1 MSELIGYIED
11 YFEDRLDP
19 EDKRLFESKCIHDES
34 FARDVAFYIAQRKA
48 IKSELLRQKI
58 QAWTEPAAVRR
69 GQPPAVR
76 IGQPA
81 AVRRWTTLRRVI
93 TGTAAAVLLVMVLY
107 FTLYAPSP
115 RRLAGDYIEKEY
127 SRLSL
132 TMNGSADS
140 LQQGIAAYNHEDY
153 SKALALFEGLRKAHP
168 ENTDAIH
175 DAGIVYLRTKN
186 YDKALEAFGQ
196 LAHTVGLLSN
206 PGWFLQAVTLLRRDA
221 PGDKRRAK
229 ELLTEVVRQQTEGA
243 AYAADWL
250 KRW

>member
-19 EDKRLFESKCIHDES
+19 EDKRLFESKCVHDES

-58 QAWTEPAAVRR
+58 ETWTEGEEKSGRR
-69 GQPPAVR
+69 GQPAD
-76 IGQPA
+76 
-81 AVRRWTTLRRVI
+81 VRRWTALSRVI
-93 TGTAAAVLLVMVLY
+93 TGTAAAVLLLMVLY

-132 TMNGSADS
+132 TMNGSTDT
-140 LQQGIAAYNHEDY
+140 LQLGITAYNRKDY
-153 SKALALFEGLRKAHP
+153 DKALALFESLYKVHP
-168 ENTDAIH
+168 ENKDALQN
-175 DAGIVYLRTKN
+175 AGIVYLRTKN
-186 YDKALEAFGQ
+186 YDKALEKFDE
-196 LAHTVGLLSN
+196 LAHTNGLLSN
-206 PGWFLQAVTLLRRDA
+206 PGLFLQAVTLLQRDA

-243 AYAADWL
+243 TYAADWL